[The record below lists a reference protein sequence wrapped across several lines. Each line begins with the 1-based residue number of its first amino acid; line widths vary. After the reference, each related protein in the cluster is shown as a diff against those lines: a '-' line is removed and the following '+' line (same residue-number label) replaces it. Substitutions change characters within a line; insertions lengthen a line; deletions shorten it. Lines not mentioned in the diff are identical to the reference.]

1 MEERLQKYMARCGV
15 DSRRKREELI
25 AMGSVEV
32 NGEVIREPGVKI
44 DPARDRVKVNG
55 KVLRT
60 EKPAYYIH
68 YKVKGVTTTVSD
80 DLGRRTVMD
89 CIPNLPERVFPVG
102 RLDKESEGLI
112 VLTNDG
118 EMANFLTHPAHG
130 VVKTYRVVA
139 EGRINEDVIRA
150 LAEKGIRL
158 GPVLVK
164 PARVELDR
172 YDNDNTVIHIS
183 VSEGIN
189 REVRRIFAAIG
200 HEVKRLLRTNQGPL
214 SLAGLKRGATRPF
227 TARELKILQ
236 REMEGK
242 DVSAEADLFP
252 KGSAKS
258 RKPTGPRGRPRTVKA
273 PRHGKPDPAMARNL
287 RAGGKGKVVVDDWQ
301 KSVGSRKRP
310 SPLRKPVSASPEKSL
325 RPLRPLRPTRRVVVA
340 SEPLDMPVTRPK
352 AIVAKPVKVIAHP
365 LAAKPVAARAV
376 PVGKKSAGPAGKRAA
391 AGAKR
396 VAVGGKRAAG
406 SGKRGAAG
414 ERPARGGKRM
424 DDFGKRSPVAASGM
438 GKRSVGS
445 AAGERPSRGAGRRGD
460 DEQRPGRGGKRSAAF
475 EQPASPRRG
484 RTGGDRDGG
493 RGAGRY
499 DDEAPRSSRGG
510 ARANNSDRSAGGRGK
525 RSSEADRDFD
535 GRSKRSGGPERDYSG
550 RGKRSGESDRESGG
564 RSKKSESTERSFG
577 GRSSRSAPGASR
589 GSSDFAPRGKRSAA
603 GSGRGE
609 PRSGSGST
617 YGGGAKRA
625 APGAGRGDR
634 SDSQSGGARHPLS
647 GGARGG
653 ARSAAPGKS
662 GGKRNRK

>member
-15 DSRRKREELI
+15 DSRRKCEELI

-60 EKPAYYIH
+60 EKPAYYVH

-139 EGRINEDVIRA
+139 EGRIDEDVIRA

-172 YDNDNTVIHIS
+172 YDNNNTIIHIS

-242 DVSAEADLFP
+242 DVSAEADLF
-252 KGSAKS
+252 
-258 RKPTGPRGRPRTVKA
+258 
-273 PRHGKPDPAMARNL
+273 
-287 RAGGKGKVVVDDWQ
+287 
-301 KSVGSRKRP
+301 
-310 SPLRKPVSASPEKSL
+310 
-325 RPLRPLRPTRRVVVA
+325 
-340 SEPLDMPVTRPK
+340 
-352 AIVAKPVKVIAHP
+352 
-365 LAAKPVAARAV
+365 
-376 PVGKKSAGPAGKRAA
+376 
-391 AGAKR
+391 
-396 VAVGGKRAAG
+396 
-406 SGKRGAAG
+406 
-414 ERPARGGKRM
+414 
-424 DDFGKRSPVAASGM
+424 
-438 GKRSVGS
+438 
-445 AAGERPSRGAGRRGD
+445 
-460 DEQRPGRGGKRSAAF
+460 
-475 EQPASPRRG
+475 
-484 RTGGDRDGG
+484 
-493 RGAGRY
+493 
-499 DDEAPRSSRGG
+499 
-510 ARANNSDRSAGGRGK
+510 
-525 RSSEADRDFD
+525 
-535 GRSKRSGGPERDYSG
+535 
-550 RGKRSGESDRESGG
+550 
-564 RSKKSESTERSFG
+564 
-577 GRSSRSAPGASR
+577 
-589 GSSDFAPRGKRSAA
+589 
-603 GSGRGE
+603 
-609 PRSGSGST
+609 
-617 YGGGAKRA
+617 
-625 APGAGRGDR
+625 
-634 SDSQSGGARHPLS
+634 
-647 GGARGG
+647 
-653 ARSAAPGKS
+653 
-662 GGKRNRK
+662 

>member
-15 DSRRKREELI
+15 DSRRKCEELI

-60 EKPAYYIH
+60 EKPAYYVH

-139 EGRINEDVIRA
+139 EGRIDEDVIRA

-172 YDNDNTVIHIS
+172 YDNDNTIIHIS

-258 RKPTGPRGRPRTVKA
+258 RKPTGPRGRPRPVKA

-310 SPLRKPVSASPEKSL
+310 SPRKPVSASPDKPL
-325 RPLRPLRPTRRVVVA
+325 RPLRPLRPTRKVA
-340 SEPLDMPVTRPK
+340 AEPVDMPVAKAK
-352 AIVAKPVKVIAHP
+352 AIIAKPVKVIAHP
-365 LAAKPVAARAV
+365 LAAKPVLARAV
-376 PVGKKSAGPAGKRAA
+376 PVGKKATGSGKRTA

-396 VAVGGKRAAG
+396 VAGG
-406 SGKRGAAG
+406 GKRGAAG
-414 ERPARGGKRM
+414 ERPVRGGKRT
-424 DDFGKRSPVAASGM
+424 DGADKRSAGAVVDKGT
-438 GKRSVGS
+438 GGY
-445 AAGERPSRGAGRRGD
+445 AAGGRSSRGSGRRGD
-460 DEQRPGRGGKRSAAF
+460 DEQRPGRGGGRTAAF
-475 EQPASPRRG
+475 DKPVSGRG
-484 RTGGDRDGG
+484 RTGGGRDGG
-493 RGAGRY
+493 RGAARF
-499 DDEAPRSSRGG
+499 DDESPRSFRSG
-510 ARANNSDRSAGGRGK
+510 ARSKDSGRDSGSRGK
-525 RSSEADRDFD
+525 RSNDAEKDFGNRKERARPGASRSLAD
-535 GRSKRSGGPERDYSG
+535 SP
-550 RGKRSGESDRESGG
+550 RGKRSG
-564 RSKKSESTERSFG
+564 
-577 GRSSRSAPGASR
+577 
-589 GSSDFAPRGKRSAA
+589 
-603 GSGRGE
+603 
-609 PRSGSGST
+609 
-617 YGGGAKRA
+617 
-625 APGAGRGDR
+625 PGAGRGER
-634 SDSQSGGARHPLS
+634 AEPRSGGPGRQYGGGSARSGGRDAGSNRGDSRTERPGRSGTRSSSGSSSGGGGTRHPL
-647 GGARGG
+647 GGGPRGG
-653 ARSAAPGKS
+653 TRSGTPKS
-662 GGKRNRK
+662 GPGGKRNRK